1 MKIFL
6 VLSKLLSRLVRSVNV
21 LMRKM
26 LVLGLWM
33 VTVFC
38 VLINQYGLISSSSSL
53 NNTMARIL
61 PTAKARG
68 FLVTVNHKIVLLM

>member
-1 MKIFL
+1 MFL
-6 VLSKLLSRLVRSVNV
+6 VLSKLLSRLVKSVNV

-26 LVLGLWM
+26 LVLVLLL

-61 PTAKARG
+61 LIAKARG